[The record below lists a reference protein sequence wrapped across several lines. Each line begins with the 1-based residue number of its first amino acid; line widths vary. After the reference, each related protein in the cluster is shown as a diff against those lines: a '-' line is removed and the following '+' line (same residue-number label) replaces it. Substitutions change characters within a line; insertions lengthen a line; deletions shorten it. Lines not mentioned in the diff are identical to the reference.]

1 MRNQIEVTLGTVE
14 QQNRK
19 GLALA
24 FASYIIWG
32 IMPLYWQEL
41 KPIDSWVIIFYR
53 IILVAVVSFA
63 GALKADGWEKIKSGL
78 KPKGTKLTFLLAGLF
93 ITANWSLYVWAVN
106 AGFVIQTSIGHYL
119 EPLMIAGFGIILF
132 KEKAVKSKIFAFAL
146 AGIGVLIIMVHYG
159 EAPFIAIGLGSTFAI
174 YAAIKKRVSCS
185 SILSLFYETVFFVPA
200 ALIIVVFLE
209 ITGKGALAAA
219 SPAKYLLLM
228 TVGLVTVIVLWLF
241 AEAETK
247 TSLSNIGLIAYIA
260 PTISLF
266 LGIFWFKEPFDLVQ
280 LGAFAVIWAGLIIL
294 SIGEFF
300 EKKG

>member
-1 MRNQIEVTLGTVE
+1 MNQNEITLGAAE

-63 GALKADGWEKIKSGL
+63 GAWKADGWEKIKAGL

-200 ALIIVVFLE
+200 ALIIVIYLE
-209 ITGKGALAAA
+209 TTGKGALAVA

-241 AEAETK
+241 AEAETR

-280 LGAFAVIWAGLIIL
+280 LGAFAVIWAGLIIF